1 MSFGSTIKNL
11 RTKRGLTQDQL
22 ANLLNVTP
30 QAISRWENNAAMPD
44 ISLLVP
50 LANIFHVSTDTLLEV
65 NVEKEREHIEDMIL
79 HALHYIKPYGET
91 LEEKLAI
98 YREEVKKHPESAEL
112 KEALITILSVK
123 TCNRNAF
130 PDLAVF
136 REMVDLT
143 EDVIEHGGGSLG
155 VDTHKSQ
162 LVHYLQI
169 LNNAERVS
177 EIAGNAPSLKACR
190 EILLPSSLTGRAQV
204 DARKDL
210 IFQCLDTIINSVYSL
225 YGENADVLTNDE
237 WEALRNAEKV
247 VAAVYGQS
255 FSDHFVLLSSMYN
268 GVRGALSRGNRDEAV
283 IRLQA
288 IVERLKLYEKES
300 AVPSPLVLDKQLD
313 TLYLA
318 KITVYTISDDAT
330 WISEHVSRDFDFDDD
345 PSFRDNNPLFD
356 KLCHDLDCLKVS
368 DGGQQK
374 IDSMQSIERIWNR
387 RHSKV

>member
-169 LNNAERVS
+169 LNNAERAS
-177 EIAGNAPSLKACR
+177 EITGNAPSLKACR

-237 WEALRNAEKV
+237 WEALRNAENV

-283 IRLQA
+283 IRLQT

-313 TLYLA
+313 SLYLA

-330 WISEHVSRDFDFDDD
+330 WISERVSRDFDFDDD

>member
-11 RTKRGLTQDQL
+11 RTKRRLTQDQL